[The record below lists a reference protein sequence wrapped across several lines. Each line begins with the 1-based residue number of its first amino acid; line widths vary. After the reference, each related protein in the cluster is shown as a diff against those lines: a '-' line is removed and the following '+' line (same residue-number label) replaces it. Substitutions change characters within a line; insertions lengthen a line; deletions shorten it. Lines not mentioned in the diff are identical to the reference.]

1 MSGRDAMRLLRF
13 DEMRTQARSGGS
25 GRVAV
30 AMPHD
35 EEAIGSILAAA
46 RQGMAEPVLVGDRS
60 RIERAAAMAGETL
73 GDWDV
78 VPAGSPEEA
87 AAVTVEMVR
96 SGKADVVMKGSLET
110 ATLLKAILDPE
121 HGLRTGRVLSH
132 VAAFSPVG
140 YPRLLLVTDA
150 AMNIAPTVEQK
161 REIILNAV
169 EVSHALGVSEP
180 RVALL
185 CAKEKVDPRMPATV
199 EAGKIRAL
207 WEAGEIPGCIVSG
220 PLALDNAVSPRAAEL
235 KGISDPV
242 AGVADVLIAPDI
254 EAANILYKALAFL
267 GGAENAGIILGA
279 TAPIVLTSRAD
290 SLRSRIDSIALA
302 AIHARF
308 RRRHHRGGPEAT
320 GTVTLGR

>member
-1 MSGRDAMRLLRF
+1 M
-13 DEMRTQARSGGS
+13 
-25 GRVAV
+25 AV

-46 RQGMAEPVLVGDRS
+46 RQGMAEPVLVGDRG
-60 RIERAAAMAGETL
+60 RMEEAARQAGVTLEGCEIVPAAA
-73 GDWDV
+73 
-78 VPAGSPEEA
+78 PEEA
-87 AAVTVEMVR
+87 ARSTVEMVR
-96 SGKADVVMKGSLET
+96 QGDADVVMKGSLET
-110 ATLLKAILDPE
+110 ATLLKAVLDPDR
-121 HGLRTGRVLSH
+121 GLRTGRVLSH

-140 YPRLLLVTDA
+140 YPRLLLITDA
-150 AMNIAPTVEQK
+150 AMNIAPTVAQK
-161 REIILNAV
+161 REIILNAL
-169 EVSHALGVSEP
+169 EVSRALGVQEP

-185 CAKEKVDPRMPATV
+185 CAKEKEDPRMPATV
-199 EAGKIRAL
+199 EAGELRTL

-242 AGVADVLIAPDI
+242 AGKADVLIAPDI

-302 AIHARF
+302 ALHARS
-308 RRRHHRGGPEAT
+308 RSPAGSGPEGPRT
-320 GTVTLGR
+320 GTIEG